1 MVGLIKGIYGRG
13 KVVAAAAHFPCFL
26 SQAMNESK
34 NNKGYERKEEK
45 MKKAKMRI
53 IWGIIIVAIAA
64 FLIVRIF
71 RKEEPV
77 APTPDPVVMVQP
89 PAMGNIELTTNLVGT
104 IEPADIVYI
113 YPKAGGDVTAV
124 NVKAGDTVAAG
135 QVLVEIDTKQVATSK
150 NVLSSYSPISH
161 PS

>member
-45 MKKAKMRI
+45 MKKAKTRI
-53 IWGIIIVAIAA
+53 IWGIIIVIIAVI
-64 FLIVRIF
+64 LIARIVK
-71 RKEEPV
+71 KEEPV
-77 APTPDPVVMVQP
+77 APTPDPVVTAQTP
-89 PAMGNIELTTNLVGT
+89 FMGDIELTTDLVGT

-113 YPKAGGDVTAV
+113 YPK
-124 NVKAGDTVAAG
+124 
-135 QVLVEIDTKQVATSK
+135 ERM
-150 NVLSSYSPISH
+150 
-161 PS
+161 

>member
-1 MVGLIKGIYGRG
+1 
-13 KVVAAAAHFPCFL
+13 
-26 SQAMNESK
+26 
-34 NNKGYERKEEK
+34 

-89 PAMGNIELTTNLVGT
+89 PAMGNIELTTNL
-104 IEPADIVYI
+104 
-113 YPKAGGDVTAV
+113 
-124 NVKAGDTVAAG
+124 
-135 QVLVEIDTKQVATSK
+135 
-150 NVLSSYSPISH
+150 
-161 PS
+161 

>member
-1 MVGLIKGIYGRG
+1 
-13 KVVAAAAHFPCFL
+13 
-26 SQAMNESK
+26 
-34 NNKGYERKEEK
+34 

-104 IEPADIVYI
+104 IEPADIVFDKRYLWSG
-113 YPKAGGDVTAV
+113 KGG
-124 NVKAGDTVAAG
+124 
-135 QVLVEIDTKQVATSK
+135 SC
-150 NVLSSYSPISH
+150 SSPFPLFFISCYE
-161 PS
+161 